1 VVTGIPRSTG
11 PSLLTVRG
19 LTRRFGPLIALS
31 DVAFEVREG
40 EALGL
45 IGPNGAGKT
54 TLLECLS
61 GLQPVNGGQVS
72 WRGATVPAH
81 RRRELLFFVPEG
93 ILPYPEHGTARVL
106 GFFAEVYRRSRAEI
120 GDAVEALGLGPVLA
134 KTVAGLS
141 KGYRRRLLLALGLLS
156 PHPLLLLDEPF
167 DGLDLRQ
174 TREVMALLRRV
185 AAGGRTLLLSI
196 HQLADAERVCDR
208 LILLSGGTVR
218 GEGTLEELRAR
229 ARVAGSLE
237 DVFLALA

>member
-1 VVTGIPRSTG
+1 VT
-11 PSLLTVRG
+11 SLLTVRG
-19 LTRRFGPLIALS
+19 LARRFGALTALS

-40 EALGL
+40 EILGL

-61 GLQPVNGGQVS
+61 GLQPANAGDVS
-72 WRGATVPAH
+72 WRGVPVPPS
-81 RRRELLFFVPEG
+81 RRRDVLFFVPDG
-93 ILPYPEHGTARVL
+93 IVPYPEHGTAHVL
-106 GFFAEVYRRSRAEI
+106 RFFADAYRRPWSEAR
-120 GDAVEALGLGPVLA
+120 GMVEGLGLEPVLS
-134 KTVAGLS
+134 KPVASLS

-196 HQLADAERVCDR
+196 HQLVDAERVCDR
-208 LILLSGGTVR
+208 LILLGGGQVR

-229 ARVAGSLE
+229 AGVSGSLE